1 MSPKQENFYW
11 SLWGKVKTSLLRR
24 GRNPKEAEAER
35 HALHV
40 KALGADKSH
49 RTFTNA
55 EFDKVIAV
63 FKAEFDDAN
72 LTAQITQQT
81 MPRERLLHL
90 IDDLLL
96 VLGKERNYAQGI
108 VRRMNAEHDLGP
120 AELQL
125 EEISEE
131 QLQTK
136 LIPALKKACRRLWR
150 TKDDLVAALHDWS
163 TDADL
168 DEATAQK
175 AVCEALHL
183 SRMKPLDKLSYDQLL
198 TTWATLRRLPLAE
211 PVQAGPTRRIRC
223 DVCEDVHEEGAS
235 CAKCS
240 AAQSDEDGPR
250 FICRDCCTCHLTTL
264 PSAAS
269 RTPAES
275 PEETAGT
282 PF

>member
-11 SLWGKVKTSLLRR
+11 SLWGKVKASLLRR
-24 GRNPKEAEAER
+24 GRNAKEAEAER
-35 HALHV
+35 HALHA
-40 KALGADKSH
+40 KALGQDKSH

-96 VLGKERNYAQGI
+96 VLAKGRNYAQGI
-108 VRRMNAEHDLGP
+108 VRRMNAEHHLGP

-125 EEISEE
+125 EEISAD

-136 LIPALKKACRRLWR
+136 IIPGLKKACRRLWP
-150 TKDDLVAALHDWS
+150 TKNDLVAALHDWS
-163 TDADL
+163 ADADL

-183 SRMKPLDKLSYDQLL
+183 SVMKPLDKLSYDQLL
-198 TTWATLRRLPLAE
+198 TTWATLRRLPTAE
-211 PVQAGPTRRIRC
+211 RIETRPARRIRC
-223 DVCEDVHEEGAS
+223 DACEDVWEEGFI

-240 AAQSDEDGPR
+240 AAQADEDGPR
-250 FICRDCCTCHLTTL
+250 SICQNCCTCHLSSLLAAEPGT
-264 PSAAS
+264 SAVD
-269 RTPAES
+269 
-275 PEETAGT
+275 PEETADI